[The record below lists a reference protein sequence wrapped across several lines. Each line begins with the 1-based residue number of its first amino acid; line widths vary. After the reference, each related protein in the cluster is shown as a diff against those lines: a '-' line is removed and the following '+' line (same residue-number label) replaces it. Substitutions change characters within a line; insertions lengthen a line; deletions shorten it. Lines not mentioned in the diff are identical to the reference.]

1 MSQPIINFEFESI
14 NLVSDWNYNCIN
26 SLCPICNTTIYDEPP
41 KKSKKS
47 KKSNK
52 VCNKFNNIVNT
63 NIVKGECN
71 HAFHRG
77 CIKNYLKKNTICPVC
92 PENTQYKFKQNLEDV
107 SSIKLFKN

>member
-41 KKSKKS
+41 KKS
-47 KKSNK
+47 NK
-52 VCNKFNNIVNT
+52 VCNKFNT
-63 NIVKGECN
+63 NIIKGECSN
-71 HAFHRG
+71 AFHRG
-77 CIKNYLKKNTICPVC
+77 CIKNYLKKNTMCPAC